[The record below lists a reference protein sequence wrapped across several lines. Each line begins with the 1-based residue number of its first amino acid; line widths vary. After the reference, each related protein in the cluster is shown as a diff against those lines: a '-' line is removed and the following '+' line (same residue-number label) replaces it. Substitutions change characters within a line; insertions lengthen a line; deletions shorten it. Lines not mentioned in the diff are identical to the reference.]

1 MSFKTCFW
9 NVFEILVLLHPL
21 VLSSSFQVLWNLEIF
36 DGHLESIFDQYDV
49 DVLEMN
55 FVGLTLI
62 GDNFISLQD
71 VEDIFIFHK
80 DHMFFI
86 DIVWILVINEIFS
99 SLEILWFENTIVFQ
113 VFSSKWRWKK
123 NNHANEFEYSDPT
136 FCFLVE
142 KHPAV

>member
-1 MSFKTCFW
+1 
-9 NVFEILVLLHPL
+9 
-21 VLSSSFQVLWNLEIF
+21 
-36 DGHLESIFDQYDV
+36 
-49 DVLEMN
+49 MN

-86 DIVWILVINEIFS
+86 NIIWILVINEIFS

-113 VFSSKWRWKK
+113 VFSSKWRRKK
-123 NNHANEFEYSDPT
+123 NNHANEFEDSDPT